1 MLINRK
7 AVKDFALSMAA
18 GRSHKFER
26 VGRPF
31 YDQCEG
37 AMKAFIREYVRRLPS
52 KGKTI
57 K

>member
-1 MLINRK
+1 MLINKK
-7 AVKDFALSMAA
+7 AVKSFALAMAES
-18 GRSHKFER
+18 RTHKFER

-37 AMKAFIREYVRRLPS
+37 ALKAFIRDYVKRLPS

-57 K
+57 N

>member
-37 AMKAFIREYVRRLPS
+37 TLKAFIREYVKRLPF

-57 K
+57 E

>member
-37 AMKAFIREYVRRLPS
+37 AMKAFIREYIRRLPS